1 VKPLT
6 HEHDHEIH
14 VEEEINTKRV
24 SCGPVENKNVSAL
37 KKSKETPDRLRAAL
51 SKYSHLLC

>member
-1 VKPLT
+1 VVLQDETKST
-6 HEHDHEIH
+6 EH
-14 VEEEINTKRV
+14 
-24 SCGPVENKNVSAL
+24 VSAL